1 MTSTSL
7 PPGPSWPGPVQTV
20 WYTFAQPSFFAD
32 CRARFG
38 DTWTL
43 RLPSFPP
50 LVVTR
55 DRDAIRRLFTG
66 DPLVRRHGNDLFKSA
81 FGERSVML
89 LDPAEHIERR
99 RLELPP
105 FHGQAVRAYTER
117 IRELITTELESW
129 KTGQVVVTQ
138 PRARAVTMSIILEL
152 VLGVR
157 APTCRTSSPRSSIH
171 STRR

>member
-1 MTSTSL
+1 MRQLTAKPTGSDRSATTL
-7 PPGPSWPGPVQTV
+7 PPGPRLPGPVQTV
-20 WYTFAQPSFFAD
+20 WYTFAQPSFFAA

-38 DTWTL
+38 EAWTL
-43 RLPSFPP
+43 RLPGFPP

-89 LDPAEHIERR
+89 LDPAEHLERR

-105 FHGQAVRAYTER
+105 FHGRRSAHTPTASDSSSLPSSKAGSPVK
-117 IRELITTELESW
+117 SW
-129 KTGQVVVTQ
+129 S
-138 PRARAVTMSIILEL
+138 PNL
-152 VLGVR
+152 
-157 APTCRTSSPRSSIH
+157 APVP
-171 STRR
+171 